1 MKINITQNTQE
12 GHLGSRTHNVCVFCT
27 RPSWIRL
34 AFVFLTR
41 SKNHSHTLSRKKL
54 HNELLSC
61 QCSLALLMERM
72 TLHSHTYIYLHTH
85 TCACRH
91 RIGVCVCVY
100 DVFQTPRCN
109 LTQHTPIH
117 TISPVFHGGNN
128 KQACALRS
136 ASGPPHLTCLH
147 TMVCIVA
154 NRVAQQMG
162 RESSASPFTSEV
174 STFLCLCA
182 CVCV

>member
-12 GHLGSRTHNVCVFCT
+12 GHLESRTHNVCVFCT
-27 RPSWIRL
+27 RPSWIRP

-41 SKNHSHTLSRKKL
+41 SKNQSHTLSRKKL

-91 RIGVCVCVY
+91 RIGVCVCVWRIPNTSLQSNPTHAHSHN
-100 DVFQTPRCN
+100 FACLPRRKQQT
-109 LTQHTPIH
+109 
-117 TISPVFHGGNN
+117 S
-128 KQACALRS
+128 
-136 ASGPPHLTCLH
+136 
-147 TMVCIVA
+147 
-154 NRVAQQMG
+154 
-162 RESSASPFTSEV
+162 
-174 STFLCLCA
+174 LCA
-182 CVCV
+182 EECFWASSSHLLAHNGVHSSE